1 MTSNHVAR
9 SGYLR
14 VEYKGMESK
23 NLEKLLHS
31 LSQSDYASLHLEG
44 AFPLD
49 VLEKPSE
56 HPQLEEIYQATKL
69 VELIPQVTVMTNGKK
84 CSYSGLLV
92 NLRKPP
98 ADLVLKIHSTWYR
111 DKERIEVS
119 EVGWDL
125 GDGTEVRVR
134 PNYFDIVYLT
144 YKGKEEPS
152 PISNVRNLL
161 SGTDMRFE
169 RLNLDKQSKQ

>member
-56 HPQLEEIYQATKL
+56 NPQLKEIYQATKL
-69 VELIPQVTVMTNGKK
+69 VELIPQVNVMTNGKK

-119 EVGWDL
+119 EVGWDF